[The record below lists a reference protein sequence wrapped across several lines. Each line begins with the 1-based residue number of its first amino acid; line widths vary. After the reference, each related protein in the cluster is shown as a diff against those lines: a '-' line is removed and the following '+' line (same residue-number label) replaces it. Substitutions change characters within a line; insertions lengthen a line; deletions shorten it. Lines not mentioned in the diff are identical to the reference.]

1 MTLQKASLQLKT
13 STIDFVI
20 ANSPCVVFTGG
31 KISVKTVA
39 GPQSIIIISE
49 VSP

>member
-13 STIDFVI
+13 RPIDFVV
-20 ANSPCVVFTGG
+20 AVWYLPGG

-49 VSP
+49 VSL